1 MNGLFKG
8 IVIAAGLY
16 CITRAACN
24 AAFDDAVRK
33 QQHASAKAAA
43 EAAAEAATDAA
54 AAQAAA
60 QA

>member
-33 QQHASAKAAA
+33 QQHASAKAATD
-43 EAAAEAATDAA
+43 AATDAAAA